1 MAQSPFADIFNYAVI
16 LNSDM
21 LDDITE
27 DIEKVF
33 QKLQKKEDLDSLKVL
48 RNKLMEVLQV
58 HHEKLS
64 HSERK
69 YLGKLE
75 DMLEDIDE
83 AIQEITEKNTVV
95 IEEIDPL
102 AKFDKKY
109 KKRTELPEKKKKS
122 HILVAIKKSEIAYE
136 RNLLELQLELMKLQ
150 KYVQDSKKR
159 VLIIFEWRDAAGK
172 WWSITRFTELLNP
185 RSSRVVALPKPTD
198 IERGQWYFQRY
209 IQHLPNAWEMVF
221 FDRSWYNRAGVEPV
235 MGFVNKSNYEKF
247 MGEVASFEKILIDD
261 GIELIKFYFSISKW
275 EQAQRFQDRKADPLK
290 QYKLSPVDQSSQKLW
305 DRYTLAEYRN
315 FQVSDTK
322 YAPWTIIESDDKK
335 EARLNAIRHL
345 LSRFDYPQKSRK
357 ASVRNI
363 DDSIVLSGKEKLEEL
378 EKEVDRKLDFFE

>member
-159 VLIIFEWRDAAGK
+159 VLIIFE
-172 WWSITRFTELLNP
+172 
-185 RSSRVVALPKPTD
+185 
-198 IERGQWYFQRY
+198 
-209 IQHLPNAWEMVF
+209 
-221 FDRSWYNRAGVEPV
+221 
-235 MGFVNKSNYEKF
+235 
-247 MGEVASFEKILIDD
+247 
-261 GIELIKFYFSISKW
+261 
-275 EQAQRFQDRKADPLK
+275 
-290 QYKLSPVDQSSQKLW
+290 
-305 DRYTLAEYRN
+305 
-315 FQVSDTK
+315 
-322 YAPWTIIESDDKK
+322 
-335 EARLNAIRHL
+335 
-345 LSRFDYPQKSRK
+345 
-357 ASVRNI
+357 
-363 DDSIVLSGKEKLEEL
+363 
-378 EKEVDRKLDFFE
+378 